1 MTTIQ
6 ELQNKVVQLSAE
18 LDATHDNLREDIIYA
33 ELREVNRLLDTS
45 LHMGINDKIKVQLSD
60 IVSLEPN
67 VEIHHG
73 DGRKTYS
80 KTSFLVKLV
89 PESVLTDRVGDP
101 CGQCEECWTN
111 GMPEWCTSRVMV
123 TAYYYQQIQD
133 TRRIWGDPTDGFY
146 LRVIKSL

>member
-6 ELQNKVVQLSAE
+6 ELQTKVVQLSAE
-18 LDATHDNLREDIIYA
+18 LDATYDNLREEIISA
-33 ELREVNRLLDTS
+33 ELREINRLLKVFDN
-45 LHMGINDKIKVQLSD
+45 LKINADVPVAVSD
-60 IVSLEPN
+60 VVSLEPN
-67 VEIHHG
+67 VEIHHS

-123 TAYYYQQIQD
+123 TAYYYQQILD
-133 TRRIWGDPTDGFY
+133 TRRIWGEPTNGFY
-146 LRVIKSL
+146 LRVIKS